1 VLSTLSVKSPR
12 QLLTAG
18 FGGVVATLF
27 DISALVLLVES
38 GVSVPVAAFFAAG
51 AGAAMNFVLN
61 KYIAFRDRSPITL
74 QQLCRFGAVAVAT
87 ALLMAVAMN
96 IVAVQLGVQYM
107 LAKLV
112 CAVIVFVAWTYPA
125 QKTLVFPRR
134 VQGATWPELERISDL
149 ELDPEIDAEVEV
161 ALDRRAA

>member
-1 VLSTLSVKSPR
+1 MSVTHPR

-74 QQLCRFGAVAVAT
+74 QQVVRFGGVAVTT
-87 ALLMAVAMN
+87 AVLMAVMMN
-96 IVAVQLGVQYM
+96 IVAVEMGVQYM
-107 LAKLV
+107 LAKLI
-112 CAVIVFVAWTYPA
+112 CAVLVFIVWTYPA
-125 QKTLVFPRR
+125 QKTLVFPSVRSR
-134 VQGATWPELERISDL
+134 APWPE
-149 ELDPEIDAEVEV
+149 PAAIDAVIPEDLDID
-161 ALDRRAA
+161 LDRRAA

>member
-1 VLSTLSVKSPR
+1 MLSTLSVKQPR

-38 GVSVPVAAFFAAG
+38 NVSVPVAAFFAAG

-74 QQLCRFGAVAVAT
+74 QQLSRFGAVALAT
-87 ALLMAVAMN
+87 ALLMALAMN

-107 LAKLV
+107 LAKLI
-112 CAVIVFVAWTYPA
+112 CAVLVFIVWTYPA
-125 QKTLVFPRR
+125 QKTLVFPRSVAR
-134 VQGATWPELERISDL
+134 APWPE
-149 ELDPEIDAEVEV
+149 PVEIVDDVEADV
-161 ALDRRAA
+161 ELDRRAA